1 MYNINDFG
9 SKTLKIVLVYLLKV
23 IVINLALDIL
33 IAFGSYI
40 FLKILLYS
48 SV

>member
-1 MYNINDFG
+1 MHNTNNFG
-9 SKTLKIVLVYLLKV
+9 NKALKIVLIYLLKI

-33 IAFGSYI
+33 IAFSSYI